1 MVELSIFNNQYNLF
15 QRDFDTARLSYAIE
29 YAEEGAFAQSL
40 QTGNISSDYTDLL
53 NVTSD
58 PTFTLDI
65 FANIMCANY
74 DMAMVEENRQ
84 NVLNSID
91 AAVLVNNDGYYM
103 ALLSKIQ
110 TGSEDAKTTVSNET
124 YEFKWS
130 PKIPF
135 TYEMEKG
142 GTLNNPINAA
152 IGFDLHNAD
161 LNIYDYDED
170 KVYKSKGQVNTT
182 IYYEDVTM
190 NGGTF
195 TVQKTSKEGQYAY
208 DGGTFAQNVVSDKLK
223 YRVVN
228 NVLANAV
235 NFNIA
240 QVAEKRGGATYNVH
254 FPASTTQEGI
264 NPVLGNSLIVVISNA
279 DYAGKANLTE
289 AVIGGHRATNRVYII
304 AFEENGTKYY
314 CKNGQLPM
322 TTGGDIPLDGTG
334 APLYYVEKKYLTE
347 YEAALDGY
355 HPHYEYLQI
364 PLDRE

>member
-15 QRDFDTARLSYAIE
+15 KRDFDTARLSYAIE

-84 NVLNSID
+84 SVLNSID

-130 PKIPF
+130 PKTPF

-161 LNIYDYDED
+161 LNIYDYDAD
-170 KVYKSKGQVNTT
+170 KVYKSKGKVNTT
-182 IYYEDVTM
+182 IYYEDVTV

-264 NPVLGNSLIVVISNA
+264 NPVIGNSLIVIISNA
-279 DYAGKANLTE
+279 DYAGKSNLTE
-289 AVIGGHRATNRVYII
+289 AVIGGHRATNRVYVI

-322 TTGGDIPLDGTG
+322 TTDGDIPLDGTG